1 MVLYIIVIILIA
13 LRRSFSIIFMF
24 FKSYFEVL
32 LVLIDLINYLTCFF
46 YNLFRILLQ
55 SIFSIELFVISSSC
69 CKLCDRK
76 VWCKYYCLVEWS
88 FSSRSIWFSY
98 NWYYRSFESFY
109 RFSKRIIRVFI
120 RYQKFEEYIKF
131 LQWLSIIFFNSLVAL
146 LLFSLFNLL
155 CVVLYFRYCVF
166 NFL

>member
-76 VWCKYYCLVEWS
+76 VWCKYYCLVESFYS
-88 FSSRSIWFSY
+88 FS
-98 NWYYRSFESFY
+98 E
-109 RFSKRIIRVFI
+109 RIIRVFI